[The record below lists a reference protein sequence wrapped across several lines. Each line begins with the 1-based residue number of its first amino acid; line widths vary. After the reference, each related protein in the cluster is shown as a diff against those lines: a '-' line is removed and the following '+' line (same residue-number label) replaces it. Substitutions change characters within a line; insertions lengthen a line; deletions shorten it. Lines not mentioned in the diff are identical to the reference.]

1 MPETVGQY
9 ALKKLLGVGGLG
21 ETWLA
26 VNKADKPVALKRL
39 TVDLSDDP
47 EYVKKL
53 NAAGKTAHSLKHPNI
68 VSLLNAG
75 IDNER
80 AWLIYEF
87 HDAVNLRDSLSA
99 SGLPSFQDVARIARG
114 LLLGLSALHQT
125 GQFHGGVS
133 ATNVLI
139 SRGAPLL
146 TDIGQARDDGAIGV
160 RLDAGAVAGLPHFIA
175 PEQYRDGAALT
186 SAIDIYSTGALL
198 YYMTTGRAPFNGD
211 SLAEVI
217 RAVVSSAPPSPDII
231 RPDIPIGLS
240 RLIVACLDKSPAGRP
255 GSPTEVLSEIEAEF
269 PDSGRADDD
278 EMLIEIDSE
287 TAGRALIPLE
297 PPTVIGD
304 LDSIENLWLPGYEPP
319 EPEPEPEPVPVAPNK
334 DAEPLPIADM
344 FGETDDAPSP
354 IAEPKESKP
363 DAPAPVA
370 KPAQPKPVV
379 HISRAQLEK
388 ATLKFSMDDGS
399 DILLFLFAMRRLQFG
414 RNSGD
419 DSRNAFTLRLIP
431 QSEFAEESRK
441 ISGSHLATEYA
452 DNAFHIVDL
461 NSSNGTTLQRK
472 ALTSGK
478 PAVISGR
485 SKIDVGGAL
494 TMELLPIS
502 ANGSAIDLPDI
513 APKSNSTDVGAEKTF
528 AHDALVLKRIN
539 NAPGHIYAQ
548 VLRRLEIGGQATDK
562 GLTLPLPSLPA
573 RAAEILYYRG
583 VFFIRGLDSDV
594 LIDGQGDGATAQPL
608 TPGATGRIDDI
619 RFHFGVMN
627 WDQFKGR

>member
-1 MPETVGQY
+1 MAETVGPY
-9 ALKKLLGVGGLG
+9 ALKKLLGIGGLG

-39 TVDLSDDP
+39 TADLSDDP

-53 NAAGKTAHSLKHPNI
+53 NAAGKIAHSLKHPNI

-75 IDNER
+75 IENGR

-99 SGLPSFQDVARIARG
+99 NGLPSFQDVARIARG
-114 LLLGLSALHQT
+114 LLLGLNALHQT

-146 TDIGQARDDGAIGV
+146 ADIGQARDDGAIGV
-160 RLDAGAVAGLPHFIA
+160 RIDAGAVAGLPHFIA

-198 YYMTTGRAPFNGD
+198 YYLTTGRAPFNGD
-211 SLAEVI
+211 SLAAVI
-217 RAVVSSAPPSPDII
+217 RAVASSAPQSPDLI
-231 RPDIPIGLS
+231 RPEIPVGLS

-255 GSPTEVLSEIEAEF
+255 GSPMEVLSEIEAEF

-297 PPTVIGD
+297 PPSVIGD
-304 LDSIENLWLPGYEPP
+304 LDGIENLWLPGYEPP
-319 EPEPEPEPVPVAPNK
+319 EPEPDAP
-334 DAEPLPIADM
+334 DEATGPLPIADM

-363 DAPAPVA
+363 DGPAPAP
-370 KPAQPKPVV
+370 KPAAQPRPAA

-388 ATLKFSMDDGS
+388 ATLKFSTDDGS
-399 DILLFLFAMRRLQFG
+399 DVLLFLFAMRRLQFG

-431 QSEFAEESRK
+431 QSEYAEESRK

-478 PAVISGR
+478 PSVIAGR

-494 TMELLPIS
+494 TMELLPIPAS
-502 ANGSAIDLPDI
+502 SSAIDLPDI

-583 VFFIRGLDSDV
+583 VFFIRGLDADV
-594 LIDGQGDGATAQPL
+594 LIDGLGDATAAQPL
-608 TPGATGRIDDI
+608 TPGATGRIDDV
-619 RFHFGVMN
+619 RFHFGAMN